1 MKVTCIAIL
10 KWNGLDTAPVF
21 LGSAVDVS
29 NFGYFQV
36 CRRSAAQC

>member
-10 KWNGLDTAPVF
+10 KWQGLDTAPVF

-29 NFGYFQV
+29 NFGYFQACHALV
-36 CRRSAAQC
+36 AC